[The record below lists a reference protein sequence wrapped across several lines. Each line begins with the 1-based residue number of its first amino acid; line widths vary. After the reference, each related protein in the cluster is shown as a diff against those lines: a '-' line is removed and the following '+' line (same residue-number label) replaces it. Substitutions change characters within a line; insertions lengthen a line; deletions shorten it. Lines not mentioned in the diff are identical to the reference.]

1 MSDRQ
6 EFENDFLPQPFY
18 KIVWEEK
25 TSRYLPVDIED
36 QEHVSLAHDA
46 SLAFSAY
53 QAAHKAQQAEIER
66 LKKRNN
72 ELFYTLKWLFEMT
85 DDLDC
90 EDYSRVEKALEG
102 NQ

>member
-1 MSDRQ
+1 MSKCRNCGSYAINHSLHGRDGSDE
-6 EFENDFLPQPFY
+6 EFCDVCFWRKRAE
-18 KIVWEEK
+18 
-25 TSRYLPVDIED
+25 T
-36 QEHVSLAHDA
+36 
-46 SLAFSAY
+46 
-53 QAAHKAQQAEIER
+53 QQAEIER

-90 EDYSRVEKALEG
+90 EDYSRVDEALEG